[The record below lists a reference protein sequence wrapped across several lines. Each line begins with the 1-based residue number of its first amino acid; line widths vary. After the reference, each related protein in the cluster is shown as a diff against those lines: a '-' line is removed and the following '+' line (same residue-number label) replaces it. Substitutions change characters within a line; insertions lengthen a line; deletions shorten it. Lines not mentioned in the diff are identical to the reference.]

1 MNNKFLRTLKML
13 ENSKKEILDKIIA
26 SFSKEEVLWACGY
39 LAGNIGNIASKP
51 VKTIDNLTI
60 LYITESGN
68 SKFLAAELNKK
79 LKAAGIKAKLKDVLQ
94 YRHTDFA
101 KEENLI
107 LIVSTHGEGE
117 IPESGK
123 EFFQYLEENNLDLSN
138 LRFLVIGL
146 GDSNYPLFCEAGK
159 IFEEKL
165 LKFKGKNIAPSFA
178 LDLNF
183 EDSLEQIFETVTS
196 GFAGEKIEKISA
208 VKTTKTE
215 FSGKILANINLN
227 DIGSSKETHHIE
239 IDAGDEIS
247 YESGDSIGIL
257 LTDEKGDKLTPRLYS
272 IASAKGEHDNEV
284 HLTVSTLRYVDENG
298 NEKEGVVSNYLS
310 RLSEGEK
317 INFYLSKNRLFK
329 LPDNNK
335 DIIMV
340 GPGTGIAPF
349 RSFLFERNSRLATG
363 KNWLFFGERNF
374 QTDFLYQSELQDF
387 LTSGLL
393 TKLDVAFSRDQKEKI
408 YVQEKMTE
416 KAKELFAWLEN
427 GAYFYVCG
435 NKDNMANDV
444 ENTLLEIIANQG
456 NKSPKNAKEY
466 LENLIS
472 NGRYLKDVY

>member
-1 MNNKFLRTLKML
+1 ML

-26 SFSKEEVLWACGY
+26 SFSKEEIAWASGY
-39 LAGNIGNIASKP
+39 LAGSVGGASSKA
-51 VKTIDNLTI
+51 VKAIDNLTI

-68 SKFLAAELNKK
+68 SKFLASELNKK
-79 LKAAGIKAKLKDVLQ
+79 LKASGIKAKLKDVLQ
-94 YRHTDFA
+94 YRHTDFV

-123 EFFQYLEENNLDLSN
+123 EFFQYLQDGALDLSK
-138 LRFLVIGL
+138 LKFLVIGL

-165 LKFKGKNIAPSFA
+165 LEFKGKNVAPRFA

-183 EDSLEQIFETVTS
+183 EEFVDGIFETIIN
-196 GFAGEKIEKISA
+196 GFGDVDCRVAKLLASDGGKS
-208 VKTTKTE
+208 VRTE

-239 IDAGDEIS
+239 IDAGDEIA

-257 LTDEKGDKLTPRLYS
+257 LKDENGDKLTPRLYS
-272 IASAKGEHDNEV
+272 IASAKGEHGNEI

-317 INFYLSKNRLFK
+317 LDFYLSKNRLFK
-329 LPDNNK
+329 LPEDNK
-335 DIIMV
+335 DVIMV

-349 RSFLFERNSRLATG
+349 RSFLFERNSRLAEG

-387 LTSGLL
+387 LASGLL
-393 TKLDVAFSRDQKEKI
+393 TKLDVAFSRDWKEKI
-408 YVQEKMTE
+408 YVQNRMRE
-416 KAKELFAWLEN
+416 KAKELFSWLEN

-435 NKDNMANDV
+435 DKDNMAKDV
-444 ENTLLEIIANQG
+444 EETLLAIIASEG
-456 NKSPKNAKEY
+456 GKTLEEAKEY
-466 LENLIS
+466 LSNLS
-472 NGRYLKDVY
+472 ADGRYLKDVY